1 MTNSDK
7 MWEGKI
13 NELQWLLAHD
23 IASLTKEHRVML
35 IDLLETNKHT
45 AIPKNGVKAIWH
57 QVLEEA

>member
-1 MTNSDK
+1 
-7 MWEGKI
+7 MWEDKI

-23 IASLTKEHRVML
+23 INSLSKEHRVML

-45 AIPKNGVKAIWH
+45 AIPKNGVNAIWH